1 MTTMYDCKSDLD
13 VKKVAAVIVSYN
25 DAEAV
30 VRCIEALHKQVISI
44 IVVDNGSM
52 SEHQI
57 ILQALEKYENLT
69 LIFSSTNLGIGG
81 AINLA
86 LDTLDDTI
94 FDWVLTMDQDSI
106 AAPDMV
112 KFMVQASIKFPK
124 AAFTPLIT
132 DIGQTS
138 KHATLVEVDY
148 AITSGNLIPLT
159 AIRKLNG
166 LDPKLFIDGVD
177 FDFSLRLRSKGYR
190 IIRVSSAHMRHTLG
204 NTNTSKW
211 QKRFYTDHAPL
222 RRYYMTRNMILNF
235 RRHFFRFP
243 FFMLRLL
250 LISFLTVLNVLI
262 WGPRRIDS
270 ITMILRGVI
279 AGLLNKTGTCE
290 RDLTL

>member
-1 MTTMYDCKSDLD
+1 MTNMCDFALDFD
-13 VKKVAAVIVSYN
+13 VKKVVAVVVSYN

-30 VRCIEALHKQVISI
+30 VRCIEALHKQVISM

-52 SEHQI
+52 GEHQI

-86 LDTLDDTI
+86 LDTLDDTK

-106 AAPDMV
+106 AAPDMIES
-112 KFMVQASIKFPK
+112 MVQASIKFPK

-132 DIGQTS
+132 DIGQRC
-138 KHATLVEVDY
+138 KHASPVEVDY

-159 AIRKLNG
+159 AMRQING

-177 FDFSLRLRSKGYR
+177 FDFSLRLRSNGYR
-190 IIRVSSAHMRHTLG
+190 IIRVPAAKMRHTLG
-204 NTNTSKW
+204 NTNTSNR

-235 RRHFFRFP
+235 RRHFFCFP
-243 FFMLRLL
+243 FFMLRLSL
-250 LISFLTVLNVLI
+250 VTFLTFLNVLI
-262 WGPRRIDS
+262 WGPSRIKS
-270 ITMILRGVI
+270 MKMFLRGVI
-279 AGLLNKTGTCE
+279 DGLLSKTGAYVSDSTP
-290 RDLTL
+290 